1 VITFHS
7 KSKTEFM
14 DLQASQVVFSRT
26 EIARTDLHEA
36 AMPKHRPMGALRNL
50 GQQIRSRRRHLGHSR
65 ETIAQGAGISV
76 TQLTL
81 YESGQGHPP
90 AFTLHRLALALDTST
105 STLLGE
111 TIAENAEQV
120 DEMMQIYAHPLVGAV
135 IGYMRDMSKQ
145 DRQSLKIIA
154 SAFATRQRNV
164 SNIDR
169 AHPNQTDPVA

>member
-1 VITFHS
+1 
-7 KSKTEFM
+7 
-14 DLQASQVVFSRT
+14 
-26 EIARTDLHEA
+26 
-36 AMPKHRPMGALRNL
+36 MPKQRPMKALKGL
-50 GQQIRSRRRHLGHSR
+50 GQQIRARRLHLGRTR
-65 ETIAQGAGISV
+65 EAVAKAADISV
-76 TQLTL
+76 TMLVQ

-111 TIAENAEQV
+111 TIDENAEQV

-135 IGYMRDMSKQ
+135 VGYMRDMSKQ

-164 SNIDR
+164 SDVDK
-169 AHPNQTDPVA
+169 AHPNQTDAVR